1 MWALS
6 LKVVVFIALITAL
19 QRVVLN
25 QVAVLA
31 VPAPPAAVLL
41 VVAVVLLLTPAMTNL
56 KGFL

>member
-1 MWALS
+1 MS

-41 VVAVVLLLTPAMTNL
+41 VVAVVLLLTPAITNL